1 MKTWTQETECDS
13 CGEPLTIELEQP
25 IETRRDVWIYGTT
38 RVEFY
43 EDYVRI
49 PMSDWNDIKQ
59 RLIPVL
65 KQGDRKYGNAETG
78 S

>member
-1 MKTWTQETECDS
+1 MKTWTQDTECDA

-25 IETRRDVWIYGTT
+25 IEDRRDLWIYGTT

-43 EDYVRI
+43 DEHVPI
-49 PMSDWNDIKQ
+49 PLSDWNDIKQ

-65 KQGDRKYGNAETG
+65 KQGDSKNGSTETG
-78 S
+78 N